1 MDAEK
6 TWKDLIFHPMAIA
19 ISGARGS
26 GKSCL
31 AYYLAHTM
39 AIARGCNVIVL
50 GLSPEKEALLPES
63 WGVIDNITQAP
74 PGCVVLVDEV
84 ALQFHA
90 RRSSSSENLAMDRV
104 LSISRQ
110 AAQDVIFATHNFRKM
125 DVALVSDLDVIA
137 CKKPSFLHSRFERS
151 EIKQFTQTSAAWFET
166 HSVDHKMWT
175 YVFSDNFEGPVC
187 NPMPPFWSEQ
197 LSCGWAT
204 TNPFQR
210 ALCAAGITLSLEEL
224 KFFENDAYFEVH
236 REWIKRE
243 GRLSTY
249 QARCIKDDLEKKRGV
264 K

>member
-1 MDAEK
+1 MAKK
-6 TWKDLIFHPMAIA
+6 TWNDLILHPMAIA

-31 AYYLAHTM
+31 AYWLADTM
-39 AIARGCNVIVL
+39 SRARCCNVVVL
-50 GLSPEKEALLPES
+50 GLTPEKEALLPAG
-63 WGVIDNITQAP
+63 WAIIDSITQAP

-90 RRSSSSENLAMDRV
+90 RRSASSENLEMDRV

-137 CKKPSFLHSRFERS
+137 LKKPSFLHSRFERS
-151 EIKQFTQTSAAWFET
+151 EIRQFTQAAAAWFEQ
-166 HSVDHKMWT
+166 HSKNHKAWT
-175 YVFSDNFEGPVC
+175 YVFSDNFEGVVQ
-187 NPMPPFWSEQ
+187 NPLPAFWTED

-204 TNPFQR
+204 TNPYQR
-210 ALCAAGITLSLEEL
+210 ALCAAGVRLSIEEL
-224 KFFENDAYFEVH
+224 RIFETDPYFEIH
-236 REWIKRE
+236 REFVNRE
-243 GRLSTY
+243 GKLSKH
-249 QARCIKDDLEKKRGV
+249 QATCIKADLDEKRGL